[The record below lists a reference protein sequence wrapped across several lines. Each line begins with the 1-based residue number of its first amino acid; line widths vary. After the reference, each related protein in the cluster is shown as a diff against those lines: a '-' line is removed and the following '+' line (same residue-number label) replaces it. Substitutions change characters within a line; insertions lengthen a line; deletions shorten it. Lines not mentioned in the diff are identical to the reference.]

1 MLDLATNRQLQ
12 QHHHNKK
19 TNEKE
24 KGKIHLSSF
33 VYCALSNR
41 IFVVG
46 RWSHKFYPTQNTP
59 P

>member
-41 IFVVG
+41 IFDG
-46 RWSHKFYPTQNTP
+46 HTNSIQHRTP

>member
-24 KGKIHLSSF
+24 YSE
-33 VYCALSNR
+33 R
-41 IFVVG
+41 
-46 RWSHKFYPTQNTP
+46 RE
-59 P
+59 